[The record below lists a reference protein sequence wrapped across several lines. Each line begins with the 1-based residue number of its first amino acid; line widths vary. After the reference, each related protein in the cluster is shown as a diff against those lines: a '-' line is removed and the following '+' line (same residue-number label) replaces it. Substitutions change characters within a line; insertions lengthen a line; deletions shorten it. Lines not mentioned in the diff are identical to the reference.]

1 MVHSKMEYNLVVK
14 IEWERFPG
22 TDIKIIIFR
31 IYFQMK
37 KQSTKHIYMHYAVN
51 VI

>member
-1 MVHSKMEYNLVVK
+1 MEYNLVVK
-14 IEWERFPG
+14 IEQEQFPG

-37 KQSTKHIYMHYAVN
+37 KQSTKHIYALCC
-51 VI
+51 